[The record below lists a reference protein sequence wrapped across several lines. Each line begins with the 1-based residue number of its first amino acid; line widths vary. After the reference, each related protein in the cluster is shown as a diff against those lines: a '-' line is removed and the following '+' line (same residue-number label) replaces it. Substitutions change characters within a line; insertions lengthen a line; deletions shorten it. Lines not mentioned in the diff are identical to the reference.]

1 MKIFSYIIKSC
12 IQLFFF
18 IQPSLINY
26 TFEDSN
32 INVKEALNDYTY
44 LDYKDFNLYEEKVKE
59 QDANNITQRHRH
71 TRQINNGQSELLQAA
86 YLKTNRFTFTAFG
99 RKFLLYL
106 KHDVDLIGT
115 NNVEIEVR
123 SDKAPSVH
131 LKDQFSMNYYS
142 GFVENEE
149 RSHVVLY
156 YEKQPISENLT
167 QANSMDTLPII
178 FAQISIENT
187 TDTTYYY
194 IETVF
199 DSNGKNAKYLIYRS
213 SDINSNVMPNG
224 LFNHTVCKPKYV
236 NQTMNEEELKRE
248 EENKK
253 AKRNA
258 ESTQDGAR
266 LNTRTRCALA
276 LVADHKF
283 FKEIGNS
290 NVKLTT
296 AYLMNIIA
304 AINTIYTRTVWNL
317 NSYEDESNALNSDQ
331 MSNYGFTIDKII
343 ILKEPTSYNG
353 NDHYNN
359 MNTSTSADK
368 VLELF
373 GEESWSKYCLAHL
386 FTYQSFENGV
396 LGLAYVS
403 SPLKYS
409 IGGICSTTLRSRY
422 SRELSVNIGLSSY
435 KSTSQRQGRLLQRE
449 AELVTAHE
457 FGHNWGSEHDPL
469 KPECAPGAKDGNFIM
484 YPYSNQGSERNNYFF
499 SPCSINY
506 ISEVLKTK
514 SHCFTGESLSYCGNN
529 RVEANE
535 ECDAGP
541 DGRQGLDKCCDENC
555 KLRPSAQCS
564 DSNHYCCENCRI
576 AQAGFKCYSSPNYI
590 ECFDEHSF
598 CDGIN
603 KECPSQAPKRQNAPC
618 NSHDSGQCD
627 GRGRCLSLCE
637 QKDKSF
643 YACKCQNDEHK
654 CMICCRHIFSNI
666 SMECKPI
673 HQLFGSI
680 TEPIYLSN
688 GRACFDGHC
697 ENVRHFFNC
706 IYLFFQTFNLCIFKI
721 K

>member
-1 MKIFSYIIKSC
+1 
-12 IQLFFF
+12 L
-18 IQPSLINY
+18 
-26 TFEDSN
+26 N
-32 INVKEALNDYTY
+32 INASEALNDYTY
-44 LDYKDFNLYEEKVKE
+44 LDYSDFSLYEEQVNVLKSETKRNRHVRH
-59 QDANNITQRHRH
+59 ANNS
-71 TRQINNGQSELLQAA
+71 QSEFLQTP
-86 YLKTNRFTFTAFG
+86 YLKTNRFSFAAFG

-115 NNVEIEVR
+115 NNIEIEIR

-131 LKDQFSMNYYS
+131 LKDKFSMNYYS

-156 YEKQPISENLT
+156 YEKQKNHENFT
-167 QANSMDTLPII
+167 QANVMDALPII
-178 FAQISIENT
+178 FAQISIENK

-199 DSNGKNAKYLIYRS
+199 DSQETMAKYLIYRS

-224 LFNHTVCKPKYV
+224 LFNQTVCKPKYI
-236 NQTMNEEELKRE
+236 NQTMDEEQIKTEEE
-248 EENKK
+248 KK
-253 AKRNA
+253 KTKRNI
-258 ESTQDGAR
+258 QDGTR
-266 LNTRTRCALA
+266 SNTRTRCALA

-290 NVKLTT
+290 NIKLTT
-296 AYLMNIIA
+296 AYLMNVIA
-304 AINTIYTRTVWNL
+304 GINSVYTRTVWNL
-317 NSYEDESNALNSDQ
+317 YSYDDESNGLNTDQ

-343 ILKEPTSYNG
+343 ILKEATSFNG
-353 NDHYNN
+353 NNHYNN
-359 MNTSTSADK
+359 MNSSKSADQ

-373 GEESWSKYCLAHL
+373 GEENWTKYCLAHL

-409 IGGICSTTLRSRY
+409 VGGICSSSLRSRY
-422 SRELSVNIGLSSY
+422 PRELSVNIGLSSY
-435 KSTSQRQGRLLQRE
+435 KSTSLRQGRLLQRE

-469 KPECAPGAKDGNFIM
+469 KPECAPGSKDGNYIM
-484 YPYSNQGSERNNYFF
+484 YPYANQGIERNNYYF

-514 SHCFTGESLSYCGNN
+514 SHCFTGESLSYCGND

-555 KLRPSAQCS
+555 KLRPTAQCS

-576 AQAGFKCYSSPNYI
+576 AQAGFKCYSSSNYI

-603 KECPSQAPKRQNAPC
+603 KECPSQAPKRQNTPC

-643 YACKCQNDEHK
+643 YPCKCQTDEHK
-654 CMICCRHIFSNI
+654 CMICCRHIFSNV

-680 TEPIYLSN
+680 AEPIYLSN

-697 ENVRHFFNC
+697 ENVSNS
-706 IYLFFQTFNLCIFKI
+706 IYSLIRSQFYFIYSFSNREFACNE
-721 K
+721 